1 MPNKLTAAQITDSLA
16 EIEGWR
22 KLENRDA
29 IYKQFEFSDFIAAFS
44 WMLRVAMFAE
54 KMNHH
59 PEWFNVYNKVEVTLA
74 THDVE
79 GLSEK
84 DFKLAQLMDSNK

>member
-1 MPNKLTAAQITDSLA
+1 MPNKLTDAQIIDSLA

-22 KLENRDA
+22 RLENRDA
-29 IYKQFEFSDFIAAFS
+29 IYKQFEFSDFITAFS